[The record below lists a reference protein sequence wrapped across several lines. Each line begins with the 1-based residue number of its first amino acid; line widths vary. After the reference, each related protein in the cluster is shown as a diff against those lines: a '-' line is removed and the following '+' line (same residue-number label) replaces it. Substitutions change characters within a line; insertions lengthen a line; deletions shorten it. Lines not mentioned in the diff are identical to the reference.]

1 MDPSRPPV
9 YTPAPMTQLPTSFP
23 TTMRRFALLTALISA
38 SAYVPSA
45 ARCQGSTDD
54 DGIRIGISVGGVSTV
69 GLLLEYFDGNRS
81 LDLTVGTWAFRDLSL
96 SLVVKQYFG
105 ANAVRP
111 FVGAGLWV
119 VAAKPSDER
128 LGLAA
133 VLRAPVGVDWNVAG
147 AHSLGASINVSRA
160 LWVRRTDPEDDR
172 PLNRRWVPLP
182 GIYYRFEPR

>member
-1 MDPSRPPV
+1 MTRL
-9 YTPAPMTQLPTSFP
+9 PASFP
-23 TTMRRFALLTALISA
+23 TTMRRFALLTAPILA
-38 SAYVPSA
+38 LAYVPAA
-45 ARCQGSTDD
+45 ARCQSSTDD
-54 DGIRIGISVGGVSTV
+54 DGIRVGISVGGVSTV

-81 LDLTVGTWAFRDLSL
+81 LDLTVGTWAFGDLSL

-119 VAAKPSDER
+119 VAANPPDGR

-133 VLRAPVGVDWNVAG
+133 VLRAPVGVDWNVASVQ
-147 AHSLGASINVSRA
+147 SLGASINVSRA
-160 LWVRRTDPEDDR
+160 FWVRRTDPEDDL